1 MPKAS
6 HKQGGC
12 LSAHPSWL
20 WDLSRVSATHA
31 APAHRCQALQGDPR
45 VPGVGR
51 DSNRVRGAANALG
64 VWLGKGC
71 AGEAAL

>member
-1 MPKAS
+1 MLLMQLLLIAARHCK
-6 HKQGGC
+6 GILGC
-12 LSAHPSWL
+12 
-20 WDLSRVSATHA
+20 
-31 APAHRCQALQGDPR
+31 
-45 VPGVGR
+45 PGVGR